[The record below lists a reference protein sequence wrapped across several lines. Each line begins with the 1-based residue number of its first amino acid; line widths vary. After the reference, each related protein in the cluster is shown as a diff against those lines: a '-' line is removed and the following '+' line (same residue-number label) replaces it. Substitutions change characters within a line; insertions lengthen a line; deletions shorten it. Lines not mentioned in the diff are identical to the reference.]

1 MMAGRINVKKA
12 LLLMVIAVLMVID
25 AYSIYAY
32 LMTPPLPY
40 IGIIGYYNGY
50 YEVAGVYKD
59 VTILNMAPFS
69 VDLNAINVSNNK
81 HIWNDVIEVIP
92 SGIPSFTLINDRLLV
107 LTYNQV
113 YVEHGGLRGYLAV
126 FNITVINVLNGRV
139 INQTTIFS
147 SPSNYPYT
155 AIINNNAYIL
165 MIPVT
170 HPKPANLTIISFKV
184 LGNEPYA
191 IETWHDEIPYLCPPY
206 SLGPVSVNRFG
217 NYVLVTI
224 SCGFGGSAYYVLN
237 SHNGKPVFM
246 TKTSMGIYGVAKNT
260 LIYQCPTG
268 LCGLNLIN
276 NKTTWELPIIGN
288 VVSAVFNGNEAIIL
302 TMAGY
307 TVWAYGILSN
317 GTLLF
322 HRELWSYSTSSPCS
336 GPFTLQFA
344 VQSYLIKNNVLI
356 TIVPAGVGFIISPSS
371 GCVPQSVILMNPI
384 NGDVLLSITKPT
396 WIINSNMVGPL
407 LFETT
412 YLGNNH
418 IVYVMSTYTP
428 YTDTEEFTY
437 YLTTPETITNN
448 KWYYLI
454 NDTPYI
460 PLTITA
466 LLITLTILS
475 ISHFLRNHISRQF

>member
-1 MMAGRINVKKA
+1 MRISAKS
-12 LLLMVIAVLMVID
+12 LLLMIIIIALVIID
-25 AYSIYAY
+25 SYSIYAY
-32 LMTPPLPY
+32 FQSPPLPY
-40 IGIIGYYNGY
+40 VGIIGHYNGY
-50 YEVAGVYKD
+50 YEVANAYKD
-59 VTILNMAPFS
+59 AAILVFNIPPFS
-69 VDLNAINVSNNK
+69 INLKAINVSNNK
-81 HIWNDVIEVIP
+81 YIWSTTIEGSFAVFP
-92 SGIPSFTLINDRLLV
+92 SSTRINNELFI
-107 LTYNQV
+107 LTYSSTYVKYNSSWKSFFV
-113 YVEHGGLRGYLAV
+113 YNV
-126 FNITVINVLNGRV
+126 TVINALNGRI

-147 SPSNYPYT
+147 SPTGYYPYA
-155 AIINNNAYIL
+155 AIVQDNIYIL

-170 HPKPANLTIISFKV
+170 HPKPANLTIVSFKV
-184 LGNEPYA
+184 LDSEPYA

-206 SLGPVSVNRFG
+206 SLGPVNVNRFG

-224 SCGFGGSAYYVLN
+224 SCGFGDSAYYVLN

-288 VVSAVFNGNEAIIL
+288 VVSAVFNGDEAIIL

-412 YLGNNH
+412 YLGNNY

-454 NDTPYI
+454 NDTPYPI
-460 PLTITA
+460 TITTT
-466 LLITLTILS
+466 LLIILA
-475 ISHFLRNHISRQF
+475 ILHERKTGRRKRQF